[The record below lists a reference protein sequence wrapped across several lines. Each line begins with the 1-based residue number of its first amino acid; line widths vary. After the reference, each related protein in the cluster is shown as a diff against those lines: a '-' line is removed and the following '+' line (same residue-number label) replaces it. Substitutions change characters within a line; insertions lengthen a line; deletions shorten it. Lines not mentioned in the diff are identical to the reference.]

1 MTVKINIAI
10 PDVSSAEKSRLASN
24 LHDQLHELEDVT
36 VSIQRARP
44 EAQDFGSVV
53 ELILH
58 VPEAIL
64 AVQVISRWM
73 KRKDVKAVKLSVG
86 DRETIL
92 KGDNVEDVQK
102 VTDLLKS
109 LWDLV

>member
-1 MTVKINIAI
+1 
-10 PDVSSAEKSRLASN
+10 
-24 LHDQLHELEDVT
+24 
-36 VSIQRARP
+36 
-44 EAQDFGSVV
+44 
-53 ELILH
+53 
-58 VPEAIL
+58 
-64 AVQVISRWM
+64 M